1 MMKSHVVTIG
11 LWRKTESYLQGGG
24 GGEGGGQIQKNK
36 FMQRIEFEK
45 SSSKE

>member
-1 MMKSHVVTIG
+1 MKSHVVTIG
-11 LWRKTESYLQGGG
+11 LWRKTESNLQGG